1 MYLGQRIPVW
11 SLDTKENKY
20 SWPWN
25 ITLVLWFLIHSKGQ
39 MSRFPQASSKTIIMI
54 KNDKMTRKMI
64 PAKQDTEDDFCV
76 TLVLGGTTIGSRCIT
91 PTQWSYK
98 KWQVTTSPATGT
110 TSALTKERLW
120 EHPNEG
126 SVPEFTTWCGLWRP
140 RRGSSAKSLRGT
152 RDGLI
157 WEDVLEC
164 VCVCVCVPFVILLL
178 WIHNVSH
185 LLPSQLCSIYGLYAC
200 SVSSLLCISC
210 LLCISFSAL
219 ITEKED
225 QPNSCW
231 IPDPAFD
238 IRAQACSEMSRLLLS
253 F

>member
-1 MYLGQRIPVW
+1 M
-11 SLDTKENKY
+11 D
-20 SWPWN
+20 
-25 ITLVLWFLIHSKGQ
+25 
-39 MSRFPQASSKTIIMI
+39 
-54 KNDKMTRKMI
+54 
-64 PAKQDTEDDFCV
+64 PAKQDTEDDFYV
-76 TLVLGGTTIGSRCIT
+76 TLVLGEATIGSRRVM
-91 PTQWSYK
+91 PTYQSYK
-98 KWQVTTSPATGT
+98 KWHQLPSSPATGIP
-110 TSALTKERLW
+110 SASTEERQR
-120 EHPNEG
+120 EPQDEG
-126 SVPEFTTWCGLWRP
+126 SVPEFTTWCDLCCP

>member
-157 WEDVLEC
+157 WEQVLG
-164 VCVCVCVPFVILLL
+164 VCVCVFLL
-178 WIHNVSH
+178 WFCYVDPWAEPSPSISTLLH
-185 LLPSQLCSIYGLYAC
+185 LLALYLLALV
-200 SVSSLLCISC
+200 SVSSLLYIRC
-210 LLCISFSAL
+210 LLWVFPAL
-219 ITEKED
+219 VT
-225 QPNSCW
+225 
-231 IPDPAFD
+231 
-238 IRAQACSEMSRLLLS
+238 
-253 F
+253 

>member
-157 WEDVLEC
+157 WEQVLG
-164 VCVCVCVPFVILLL
+164 VCVCVLGGGMQRWSWLEPGVTEEWTPGWGGFCQDSDRGVISSTIEKRLS
-178 WIHNVSH
+178 ISR
-185 LLPSQLCSIYGLYAC
+185 LCS
-200 SVSSLLCISC
+200 
-210 LLCISFSAL
+210 
-219 ITEKED
+219 
-225 QPNSCW
+225 
-231 IPDPAFD
+231 
-238 IRAQACSEMSRLLLS
+238 
-253 F
+253 